1 MTTHARR
8 MFWPAGVL
16 LLLLVM
22 VVPAA
27 ATAGTTTYPV
37 PAVPIPS
44 ASPSAAPSYVG
55 APATP
60 HPVSAPS
67 IPANPWMAP
76 GSWSNGHND
85 TYMSDTYTVA
95 GPVGRAPQVFS
106 SWLGQGAANNI
117 GFVGIAGFDPVG
129 NIVSPV
135 VRGTVGSL
143 YCDVTLTLLDPVS
156 LNVLAEYDLPGYLR
170 TSLLDRLPGAYF
182 YLDNQGNVVIGTT
195 DRTIQY
201 ISHQQTAG
209 GWQFTKV
216 GETDLSGYIPSSD
229 KIAALQPDF
238 NGHIFVTTKGGLML
252 TVDATTRKYLGI
264 DTSLALLGERIDNGT
279 CAGQDGGIYVVSTR
293 ALYRFDADR
302 LGRPAV
308 TWRGEYGAGDRLK
321 PGQVDLGSGTTP
333 TLMGTKYVAITDN
346 ADPYMNVL
354 VYKCAKQ
361 VSGKRLAAK
370 VPVFG
375 AYQASSE
382 NSLVCTDRSIVVEN
396 NYGYVSPFQ
405 DTVGGHTTTPGL
417 ARIDLKKD
425 GTWSKVWTNSELS
438 IPSVV
443 SKMSLANGLIY
454 TYSKPQT
461 ADGTDAWYFTAVDF
475 RNGKVVWKQLAG
487 TGVLYD
493 NDYAATYI
501 GPDGTFYVGANG
513 GIVAMKDG
521 ASQ

>member
-1 MTTHARR
+1 MATLVRR
-8 MFWPAGVL
+8 MIWPAGVL
-16 LLLLVM
+16 LVFSALLAPAVA
-22 VVPAA
+22 AA
-27 ATAGTTTYPV
+27 ATTYPAA
-37 PAVPIPS
+37 AVPIPS
-44 ASPSAAPSYVG
+44 ASPSAAPGYVG
-55 APATP
+55 APATA

-76 GSWSNGHND
+76 APWNNGHND
-85 TYMSDTYTVA
+85 TYMSDTYPA
-95 GPVGRAPQVFS
+95 GGPLGRTPQVFS
-106 SWLGQGAANNI
+106 TWLGQGAANNI
-117 GFVGIAGFDPVG
+117 GFVGIAGFDPAG

-143 YCDVTLTLLDPVS
+143 FCSVTLTLLDPAT
-156 LNVLAEYDLPGYLR
+156 LAVLAEYDLPGYLR

-182 YLDNQGNVVIGTT
+182 YLDSDGDVVIGTT

-201 ISHQQTAG
+201 VSHEQTAG
-209 GWQFTKV
+209 AWRFTKV
-216 GETDLSGYIPSSD
+216 AETDLSGYIPSSD

-238 NGHIFVTTKGGLML
+238 NGHIFVTTKGGLVL
-252 TVDATTRKYLGI
+252 TVDATTQKYLGI
-264 DTSLALLGERIDNGT
+264 DTSLTLLGERIDNGT
-279 CAGQDGGIYVVSTR
+279 AAGQDGGIYTVSTK

-308 TWRGEYGAGDRLK
+308 TWRAEYGAGDRLK

-333 TLMGTKYVAITDN
+333 TLMGTKYVAISDN
-346 ADPYMNVL
+346 ADPYMNVR
-354 VYKCAKQ
+354 VFKCAKQ
-361 VSGKRLAAK
+361 VSGRRQVAK
-370 VPVFG
+370 VAVFG
-375 AYQASSE
+375 AYQASNE

-405 DTVGGHTTTPGL
+405 DTAGGNTTTPGL
-417 ARIDLKKD
+417 ARIDLGKD
-425 GTWSKVWTNSELS
+425 GVWRKVWTNSELS

-443 SKMSLANGLIY
+443 TKLSLANGLIY
-454 TYSKPQT
+454 TYSKPAE
-461 ADGTDAWYFTAVDF
+461 ADGADPWYFTAVDF

-501 GPDGTFYVGANG
+501 GPDGTFYVGVNG

-521 ASQ
+521 D

>member
-1 MTTHARR
+1 M
-8 MFWPAGVL
+8 
-16 LLLLVM
+16 
-22 VVPAA
+22 
-27 ATAGTTTYPV
+27 
-37 PAVPIPS
+37 
-44 ASPSAAPSYVG
+44 
-55 APATP
+55 
-60 HPVSAPS
+60 
-67 IPANPWMAP
+67 
-76 GSWSNGHND
+76 
-85 TYMSDTYTVA
+85 
-95 GPVGRAPQVFS
+95 
-106 SWLGQGAANNI
+106 
-117 GFVGIAGFDPVG
+117 GIAGFDPAG
-129 NIVSPV
+129 NIVTPV

-143 YCDVTLTLLDPVS
+143 YCGVTLTLLDPVS

-182 YLDNQGNVVIGTT
+182 YLDNQGNVAIGTT
-195 DRTIQY
+195 DRTIQF
-201 ISHQQTAG
+201 ISHTQTAG

-216 GETDLSGYIPSSD
+216 AETDLSGYIPSSD

-238 NGHIFVTTKGGLML
+238 SGHIFVTTKGGLML
-252 TVDATTRKYLGI
+252 TADATTHKYLGI

-279 CAGQDGGIYVVSTR
+279 AAGQDGGVYVVSTK
-293 ALYRFDADR
+293 AMYRFDADR

-308 TWRGEYGAGDRLK
+308 TWRAEYGAGDRLK

-333 TLMGTKYVAITDN
+333 TLMGAKYVAITDN
-346 ADPYMNVL
+346 ADPYMNVR
-354 VYKCAKQ
+354 VYKCAKR
-361 VSGKRLAAK
+361 VSGKREVAR

-375 AYQASSE
+375 AYQASNE
-382 NSLVCTDRSIVVEN
+382 NSLVCTDKSIVVEN

-405 DTVGGHTTTPGL
+405 DTVGGYTTTPGL

-425 GTWSKVWTNSELS
+425 GTWSKVWTNNELS

-443 SKMSLANGLIY
+443 TKLSLANGLVY
-454 TYSKPQT
+454 TYSKPQL

-513 GIVAMKDG
+513 GIVAMRD
-521 ASQ
+521 QP